1 MPEGHAVIPNFF
13 ISARIDDDL
22 RYDHPEVVPTDKA
35 KRDFLSRQFEN
46 RLFDRDT
53 FLVAHYD
60 VNFLYVLSLYARN
73 CPEKRR
79 AWREAVRAEFCRRT
93 DGRSGRPLALAHR
106 ELGGRVSGSL
116 RTPSVGCNKCA
127 SPVSDDGREAIAA
140 TERLI
145 RLRQTSC
152 RRCRARAG
160 QSPGRRR
167 RPRRIGRGCP
177 RCAGHSSGSSRS
189 CARRSAA
196 RSGRP
201 RAR

>member
-1 MPEGHAVIPNFF
+1 MS
-13 ISARIDDDL
+13 SASEAL
-22 RYDHPEVVPTDKA
+22 RGAEV
-35 KRDFLSRQFEN
+35 RG
-46 RLFDRDT
+46 
-53 FLVAHYD
+53 
-60 VNFLYVLSLYARN
+60 
-73 CPEKRR
+73 KRR
-79 AWREAVRAEFCRRT
+79 YNVHDYIRKHFGGVPHAHGGPGVSRGRDRRRAACRRT
-93 DGRSGRPLALAHR
+93 DGRSWRPLALEHR
-106 ELGGRVSGSL
+106 ELGGRVSSSL
-116 RTPSVGCNKCA
+116 RTPSVDCNECA
-127 SPVSDDGREAIAA
+127 SPVSDNGREAIAA

-167 RPRRIGRGCP
+167 RPRRSGRGCP
-177 RCAGHSSGSSRS
+177 RCAGRSSGSSRS

>member
-1 MPEGHAVIPNFF
+1 MISCALVYQIGAGPIVSSASEALRVLKFEG
-13 ISARIDDDL
+13 SARYNVHDYI
-22 RYDHPEVVPTDKA
+22 RKHFGAFHHAHGGPGVSRG
-35 KRDFLSRQFEN
+35 RDR
-46 RLFDRDT
+46 
-53 FLVAHYD
+53 
-60 VNFLYVLSLYARN
+60 
-73 CPEKRR
+73 RR
-79 AWREAVRAEFCRRT
+79 AACRRT

-127 SPVSDDGREAIAA
+127 SPVSDDVREAIAA

-167 RPRRIGRGCP
+167 RPRRSVRHCP
-177 RCAGHSSGSSRS
+177 RCAGRSSGSSRS